1 MMKIK
6 EGFVLRKVDKKYI
19 VIPVGVEVIEF
30 TGIMTLN
37 ESGKTLFEALQKEST
52 AEALTIKLVETYD
65 VTYDEAL
72 SDVLDF
78 IKTLKQYDL
87 LV

>member
-30 TGIMTLN
+30 TGMMTLN
-37 ESGKTLFEALQKEST
+37 ESGKTLL
-52 AEALTIKLVETYD
+52 KLFKKKVQP
-65 VTYDEAL
+65 
-72 SDVLDF
+72 
-78 IKTLKQYDL
+78 KH
-87 LV
+87 

>member
-30 TGIMTLN
+30 TGMMTLN

-52 AEALTIKLVETYD
+52 AESLTIKLVETYD